1 MSTQSPATTTQSE
14 NSSVIKSNIEN
25 ASKEPSP
32 CDLIEDFWQKSCN
45 FYAQAD
51 VQVLLLELQDK
62 HNYSINRLLFSL
74 WFSQMFQQL
83 IDAKLI
89 RLGEEEIVEVESSAS
104 ELRVQRNRFDKNFG
118 KPASG
123 NLGKAR
129 EQILQAELAI
139 EKEIQLRLVSCL
151 CDGKYPP
158 INQISAE
165 TQAFLIDE
173 NISLIN
179 QHRKQVEESLLQK
192 VSMLWIQQ
200 QDCYNRN

>member
-1 MSTQSPATTTQSE
+1 MNTQSPTPTSKGPSATLMNSNPANTSE
-14 NSSVIKSNIEN
+14 L
-25 ASKEPSP
+25 PSA
-32 CDLIEDFWQKSCN
+32 CDLIDDFWRKSCD
-45 FYAQAD
+45 FYTHAQ
-51 VQVLLLELQDK
+51 VQGLLLELQNK
-62 HNYSINRLLFSL
+62 HRYSVNRLLFSL

-89 RLGEEEIVEVESSAS
+89 NRSQDELTEVENAVF
-104 ELRVQRNRFDKNFG
+104 ELRNQRHQFDNNFG

-139 EKEIQLRLVSCL
+139 EKEIQFRLVNCL

-173 NISLIN
+173 NISLLN
-179 QHRKQVEESLLQK
+179 QHRLQAEESLLQK
-192 VSMLWIQQ
+192 LSMLWIQQ
-200 QDCYNRN
+200 QDCYNSG